1 MKRVLS
7 ETMTGIYRSPLNSF
21 VMEFHKGSARG
32 STRVLKEI
40 YRLGVLGVCGAEG
53 EGLKEGCGIM

>member
-1 MKRVLS
+1 
-7 ETMTGIYRSPLNSF
+7 MTGFYRSPLNSF
-21 VMEFHKGSARG
+21 VVEFHKGPVRG